1 MSEKNSNT
9 TGEAGAEDPA
19 IEQLRRNDGFSDMVV
34 REAESMILQAPI
46 DDLVI
51 FAYGSWE
58 AARAAWG
65 QRQRSRFRRP
75 RQGRRAVA

>member
-1 MSEKNSNT
+1 MSEKNPT
-9 TGEAGAEDPA
+9 TDAAAGAEDPA
-19 IEQLRRNDGFSDMVV
+19 IEQLRNNDGFSDMVL
-34 REAESMILQAPI
+34 REVESMYMQAPI

-65 QRQRSRFRRP
+65 KQQRARFRQP
-75 RQGRRAVA
+75 RRAGRAA

>member
-9 TGEAGAEDPA
+9 TEEVGAEDPA
-19 IEQLRRNDGFSDMVV
+19 IEQLRGNDGFSDMVV
-34 REAESMILQAPI
+34 REAEAMILHAPI

-65 QRQRSRFRRP
+65 QRQHARFRRP

>member
-9 TGEAGAEDPA
+9 PEAGGAEDPA
-19 IEQLRRNDGFSDMVV
+19 IEQLRRNDGFSDMVL
-34 REAESMILQAPI
+34 REVESMYMQAPI

-51 FAYGSWE
+51 FAYGSWD

-65 QRQRSRFRRP
+65 KHQGSRFRRQRP
-75 RQGRRAVA
+75 TRRAVA